1 MVSFLVVTIYVL
13 VCLLLLVV
21 VLLQQG
27 KGGDIAAAFG
37 GSSSQTAFGVRAGAT
52 VLTRATAILGT
63 LFMLF
68 ALGQSIMSRE
78 GGGGSVVGNVDA
90 PKPASTTPAAPA
102 LPTAPVTPPPG
113 GSSSGAPAAAP
124 GTTPPATPPSG
135 TGRESK
141 PDAKPAD
148 AKPDQSKTPP
158 KRGGGGQ

>member
-1 MVSFLVVTIYVL
+1 MLMLYYLMLTIYVL

-78 GGGGSVVGNVDA
+78 GGGGSVVSGVDT
-90 PKPASTTPAAPA
+90 PKPATTTPAAPA
-102 LPTAPVTPPPG
+102 L
-113 GSSSGAPAAAP
+113 
-124 GTTPPATPPSG
+124 
-135 TGRESK
+135 
-141 PDAKPAD
+141 
-148 AKPDQSKTPP
+148 
-158 KRGGGGQ
+158 